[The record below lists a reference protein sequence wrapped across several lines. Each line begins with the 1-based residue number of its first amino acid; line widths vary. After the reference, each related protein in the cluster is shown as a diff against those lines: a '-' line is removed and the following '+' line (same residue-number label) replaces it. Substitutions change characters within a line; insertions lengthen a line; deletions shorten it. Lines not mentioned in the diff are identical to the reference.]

1 MKKLKSS
8 HKKFYNDLSVHLQ
21 KRSQINI
28 PKIDNIVKKIII
40 NVKKKGHKALFA
52 YSKKFDDS
60 SINESNI
67 LIPQK
72 IRNLYKD
79 KIDTHVLEAF
89 KTSIK
94 NVTNFHKKQLP
105 KNYKIERSGAKIS
118 SIWKP
123 INSVGLYIPGG
134 DAV

>member
-8 HKKFYNDLSVHLQ
+8 HKNFYNDLSVHLQ

-40 NVKKKGHKALFA
+40 NVKKKGDKALFA

-94 NVTNFHKKQLP
+94 NVTNFQLT
-105 KNYKIERSGAKIS
+105 
-118 SIWKP
+118 
-123 INSVGLYIPGG
+123 
-134 DAV
+134 